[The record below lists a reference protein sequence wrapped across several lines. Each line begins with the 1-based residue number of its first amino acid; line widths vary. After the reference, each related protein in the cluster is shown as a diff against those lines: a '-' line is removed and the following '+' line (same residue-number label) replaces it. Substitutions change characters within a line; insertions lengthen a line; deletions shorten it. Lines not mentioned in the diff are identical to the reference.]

1 MNIVSR
7 LTLRHL
13 LENKKRSVV
22 TILGIAISTALISAI
37 LLGVFSFFSFFG
49 YISVQTSGAAHAV
62 FEKVSEDQYRALLE
76 DESIESV
83 GLRDADVEKTGV
95 RLTTNTE
102 DRFRIG
108 NIDHANREDISMRV
122 VTEHEGTLPSSS
134 SEIAV
139 EEKFLKDNG
148 LDLHVGDTLTFEE
161 GYRYVDNEL
170 EGFTYLGGNY
180 RSDESFEAKST
191 ETCTITA
198 ILHGNRSTR
207 DWDILRGLD
216 DDHYPDPEDA
226 RVSIMLRKCDRTA
239 IRQIKDL
246 VKEYGIQKYAI
257 NTEYMLSRFALE
269 GSSGAY
275 RHFFILMGIALVIVI
290 ITSVILIFNSI
301 GMSLTERMRYLG
313 MLASVG
319 ATAMQKRSSI
329 YYEGFILGIIGIP
342 LGLLLGY
349 IGTRITLAF
358 LGSRILEADILAG
371 AEGMRG
377 TIPIVCAPGVI
388 VAIILFSALTILIA
402 VLVPSIKAS
411 GIMPIDALRQNNVI
425 RVKPRRLRINPLIRK
440 IFGYEGE
447 LAYKNIKRNGVKGKV
462 ITVSIAVSVILFL
475 TINFFCRS
483 LTRANDYDVNIPYQ
497 IIASCAL
504 DESDRLRSEISEME
518 GVDDVYSAG
527 LIHFTFEKSPDDTQ
541 TVLANTDVADKAFM
555 TEEYRDKLDLT
566 VMAVA
571 IVDDEDFDKI
581 LQDNSLAKED
591 YYSDKLRGVLLNSFF
606 HDVKDQ
612 PVFKDDIIGQSLHYD
627 EAEGFPPAIEIAALV
642 PYSDTNKV
650 LDYIP
655 ARSITVFVPRSMYYE
670 KAKEVL
676 PEDKLTLDLG
686 VESSN
691 NKEVYS
697 EIYRIMTEGGYH
709 NYFCTD
715 LTDSLKIM
723 DTITLMLNTAMYGF
737 TILLTLIA
745 VANIVNTISTGVL
758 LRRKEFA
765 MYKSVG
771 LDNIGFKKMIWLET
785 LLYGIK
791 ALILGIPISLLLSF
805 IMYRS
810 FDSKLYTF
818 DPDLIMY
825 GAVIAA
831 VFAILGISM
840 ALSINK
846 IRNENI
852 IEALKEDAV

>member
-1 MNIVSR
+1 
-7 LTLRHL
+7 
-13 LENKKRSVV
+13 
-22 TILGIAISTALISAI
+22 
-37 LLGVFSFFSFFG
+37 
-49 YISVQTSGAAHAV
+49 
-62 FEKVSEDQYRALLE
+62 
-76 DESIESV
+76 
-83 GLRDADVEKTGV
+83 
-95 RLTTNTE
+95 
-102 DRFRIG
+102 
-108 NIDHANREDISMRV
+108 
-122 VTEHEGTLPSSS
+122 
-134 SEIAV
+134 
-139 EEKFLKDNG
+139 
-148 LDLHVGDTLTFEE
+148 
-161 GYRYVDNEL
+161 
-170 EGFTYLGGNY
+170 
-180 RSDESFEAKST
+180 
-191 ETCTITA
+191 
-198 ILHGNRSTR
+198 
-207 DWDILRGLD
+207 
-216 DDHYPDPEDA
+216 
-226 RVSIMLRKCDRTA
+226 
-239 IRQIKDL
+239 
-246 VKEYGIQKYAI
+246 
-257 NTEYMLSRFALE
+257 
-269 GSSGAY
+269 
-275 RHFFILMGIALVIVI
+275 
-290 ITSVILIFNSI
+290 
-301 GMSLTERMRYLG
+301 
-313 MLASVG
+313 
-319 ATAMQKRSSI
+319 
-329 YYEGFILGIIGIP
+329 
-342 LGLLLGY
+342 
-349 IGTRITLAF
+349 
-358 LGSRILEADILAG
+358 
-371 AEGMRG
+371 
-377 TIPIVCAPGVI
+377 
-388 VAIILFSALTILIA
+388 
-402 VLVPSIKAS
+402 
-411 GIMPIDALRQNNVI
+411 
-425 RVKPRRLRINPLIRK
+425 
-440 IFGYEGE
+440 
-447 LAYKNIKRNGVKGKV
+447 
-462 ITVSIAVSVILFL
+462 
-475 TINFFCRS
+475 
-483 LTRANDYDVNIPYQ
+483 
-497 IIASCAL
+497 
-504 DESDRLRSEISEME
+504 
-518 GVDDVYSAG
+518 
-527 LIHFTFEKSPDDTQ
+527 
-541 TVLANTDVADKAFM
+541 
-555 TEEYRDKLDLT
+555 
-566 VMAVA
+566 MAVA